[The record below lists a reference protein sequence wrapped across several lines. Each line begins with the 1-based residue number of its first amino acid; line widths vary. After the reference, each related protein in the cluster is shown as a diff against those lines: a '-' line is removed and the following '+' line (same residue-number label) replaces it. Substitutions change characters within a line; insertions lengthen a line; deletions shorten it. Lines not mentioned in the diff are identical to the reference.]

1 MVPARTLTSVMLSLL
16 VGALLAG
23 CARGPAGP
31 TPEEAA
37 AHWVENHPDKVKE
50 WTK

>member
-1 MVPARTLTSVMLSLL
+1 MDRFRWTAQDMEEVMLMIQE
-16 VGALLAG
+16 GK
-23 CARGPAGP
+23 